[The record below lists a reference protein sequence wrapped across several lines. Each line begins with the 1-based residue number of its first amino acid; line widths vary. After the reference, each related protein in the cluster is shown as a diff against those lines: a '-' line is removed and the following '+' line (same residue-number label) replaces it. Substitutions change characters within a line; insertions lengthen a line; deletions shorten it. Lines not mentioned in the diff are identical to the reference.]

1 MEGSHFIFDKFG
13 FSKEWLRRPVEEWK
27 SSPGYLELEDFLRNL
42 LVTNDSA
49 ERGIKLVS
57 DYAMSLTKDS
67 EERQRILQVV
77 ELNRTEIP
85 TNVTKKTL
93 SQVYKTSQ

>member
-13 FSKEWLRRPVEEWK
+13 FSKEWLRKPVEEWK
-27 SSPGYLELEDFLRNL
+27 SSPDYLELEDFLRNL

-57 DYAMSLTKDS
+57 DYAMCLTKDS
-67 EERQRILQVV
+67 EERQKILQVV
-77 ELNRTEIP
+77 EEHQSQYKDVN
-85 TNVTKKTL
+85 KKTIREAL
-93 SQVYKTSQ
+93 KTGK